1 MKAVKWS
8 SKADGVFT
16 VESGER
22 STNGTDVILHLKSD
36 EKEFLEPWRIKEIVK
51 NIQII
56 YLTLLY

>member
-1 MKAVKWS
+1 MRLLNGVQKQMAFYCGKW
-8 SKADGVFT
+8 
-16 VESGER
+16 ER